1 MLAAIST
8 MAANAVKKH
17 KKLEE
22 APLSK
27 IQLIEDLKYYH
38 TSMLM
43 ANIREAS
50 SEIKADIPDQLY
62 KEEMNPKRPRP
73 AGGISGLKHRPDEHE
88 HFEWFFEI
96 PLAVP
101 GELCRARMPN
111 GRWGS
116 VYDADSNEALGKP
129 KCHID
134 NNCVY
139 VPMNHTLW
147 YLSELQDDIF
157 KYLVTTGARFIKDSQ
172 IQWAFNESEVIEAT
186 IDDMLKHGDKEDIW
200 TGWDPQK
207 NLHRLVRNAT
217 KSDPG
222 LDTTEY
228 NKARDYYEAIQ
239 NYDTEQFGEKSAKN
253 SLKSVR
259 SLGVKLTNI
268 SKSDGFPGVDHWAYG
283 DRRHSE
289 YSVGSGSGNYQEIT
303 VDNLE
308 DIFELPCLQ
317 NMVNDLKLENSGPV
331 RRQLFNFVRM
341 VYWLQGYH
349 ELPEQQREDAV
360 VEDIHDLFEK
370 KVRLVRPR
378 YHRLSGSL

>member
-1 MLAAIST
+1 
-8 MAANAVKKH
+8 
-17 KKLEE
+17 
-22 APLSK
+22 
-27 IQLIEDLKYYH
+27 
-38 TSMLM
+38 
-43 ANIREAS
+43 
-50 SEIKADIPDQLY
+50 
-62 KEEMNPKRPRP
+62 
-73 AGGISGLKHRPDEHE
+73 
-88 HFEWFFEI
+88 
-96 PLAVP
+96 
-101 GELCRARMPN
+101 
-111 GRWGS
+111 
-116 VYDADSNEALGKP
+116 
-129 KCHID
+129 
-134 NNCVY
+134 
-139 VPMNHTLW
+139 MNHTLW